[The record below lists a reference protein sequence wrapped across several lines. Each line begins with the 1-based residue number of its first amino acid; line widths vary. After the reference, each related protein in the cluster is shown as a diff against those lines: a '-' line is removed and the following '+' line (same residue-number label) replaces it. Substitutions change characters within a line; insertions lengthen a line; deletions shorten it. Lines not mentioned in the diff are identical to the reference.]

1 MKKLY
6 FDPHKSLLELPIV
19 RWTAFFLLLFF
30 CTTIAI
36 VIHNRQLIM
45 KLDYDGLHYALT
57 LFRIPIGIVALAVPI
72 FAILAA
78 NHRSEQSREQMRL
91 SSEQNIFSNHYK
103 HVEEFEK
110 YCTRL
115 YERMIDHD
123 EKVRTRYEKSTGILK
138 NFANESFIPTNVN
151 ANYSRLVYKKIYPKS
166 VAGDLRMSREF
177 IDSLDSFILAI
188 LENAE
193 SFNSLDRGN
202 WYSAIVEIDAKIRSF
217 TQANYIDL
225 RLIGSTKI
233 LTINEAEIRVPS
245 GDVMMFMRQLQDIVT
260 AVEEILA
267 FDISY
272 IPSSLVQSIVRS
284 EFDELPNWDIDEVSS
299 WNPVDVRVRIA
310 QS

>member
-1 MKKLY
+1 
-6 FDPHKSLLELPIV
+6 
-19 RWTAFFLLLFF
+19 
-30 CTTIAI
+30 
-36 VIHNRQLIM
+36 M